1 MNTRNT
7 AARLMIGATAALI
20 ALSLTGCVNNA
31 PTTALPSATAT
42 SKVAADDAV
51 TALVPKEIASSGTLN
66 VGVNLTYS
74 PNEFKTPE
82 GAPTGWAVEL
92 MDAITA
98 KMGLTPTY
106 QAAAFDNILPGVIGG
121 KYDLGQGSFTDTLE
135 REKVVDF
142 VNYYSAGTRWA
153 AQAGSTLNPEDA
165 CGKIIAA
172 GATTYQETDD
182 LPARSAACVAAG
194 KAPIEILKL
203 DTQDDI
209 TNSVVLGRAAGFAAD
224 SPVTSY
230 AVAATKGKLEMVGD
244 QYDSAP
250 FGFAIAKD
258 NGTLAQAVQAAVQ
271 SLIDDGTYL
280 EILKTWGV
288 EDGAVTESTINGALF

>member
-1 MNTRNT
+1 MNTRST

-20 ALSLTGCVNNA
+20 ALSLTGCVDNA
-31 PTTALPSATAT
+31 PTTTLPTAT
-42 SKVAADDAV
+42 STAKVAADDAV
-51 TALVPKEIASSGTLN
+51 TALVPSEIAKSGTLN

-74 PNEFKTPE
+74 PNEFKKPD
-82 GAPTGWAVEL
+82 GSPTGWAIEL

-106 QAAAFDNILPGVIGG
+106 HPAAFDNILPGVIGG
-121 KYDLGQGSFTDTLE
+121 KYDLGQGSFTDTHE

-142 VNYYSAGTRWA
+142 VTYYSAGTRWA
-153 AQAGSTLNPEDA
+153 AKAGSTLDPENA
-165 CGKIIAA
+165 CGLVIAA
-172 GATTYQETDD
+172 GATTYQETND

-194 KAPIEILKL
+194 KKPIEVLKL

-224 SPVTSY
+224 SPVTAY
-230 AVAATKGKLEMVGD
+230 AVAATKGKLELVGD

-250 FGFAIAKD
+250 FGFAVAKD
-258 NGTLAQAVQAAVQ
+258 SGTLKKAVQAAVQ

-280 EILKTWGV
+280 NILKTWGV
-288 EDGAVTESTINGALF
+288 EDGAVTTATINGALF